1 MRRRAAGPRP
11 TTRPKEAPNDNP
23 VRPGARAGRGGLAP
37 SHSPHARLACA
48 CRGPPTFR
56 RLIEAKRR
64 TIGWLLGL
72 SLGFFF
78 LTLLLAGYARPFMSA
93 KAFGALNIGYVL
105 IIGIYLV
112 TWAAA
117 LLYMLAAHR
126 SFDPLAAAARDTAMR
141 EGTR

>member
-1 MRRRAAGPRP
+1 MTILSAPARAPAAGASPPPTPRMP
-11 TTRPKEAPNDNP
+11 DW
-23 VRPGARAGRGGLAP
+23 
-37 SHSPHARLACA
+37 HARVEA
-48 CRGPPTFR
+48 PTFR